1 MLFIELFGLGSLT
14 EAVRM
19 YGIQCPDPADI
30 KTTGEDLSKM
40 CNIQQ
45 IHKMLEWFG
54 VAVLHTANPC
64 TAFACPQRMNQ
75 AKWPAGKFGAMQAPY
90 IAMLEKLL
98 PLYVTPCRG
107 QNGIPGFMVM
117 EGPGKGL
124 MWKIH
129 VIQKL
134 IALCGLKMVIVNR
147 CPWDLQSLKPTM
159 LLTNLPKWTWVHMQL
174 PCVCPPGYHIPL
186 SGADKNGVANT
197 KHAEI
202 YGPRF
207 ANGLALMHANGCAIV
222 QRARLAYA
230 AGKPIPDMNVPIRN
244 VARYLRQFNGMFAP
258 VLPPRPPVNTA
269 CDVKAGSSHL
279 AAKPK
284 MDAHHQATLATHMRN
299 HGCKL
304 LTTSPGVEETNPVP
318 RPPIPASACGME
330 AGPSHLANEPNMAEA
345 FG

>member
-1 MLFIELFGLGSLT
+1 LIAPNAPNTLVSVGRQADYGRPSLLTKYGAWHLPLDAISRLVADPRAVKVATRDASTNGMYEVIPDALGLLTRAELFKIIPDYRRVMLFVELFGLGSLT

-54 VAVLHTANPC
+54 VAVLHSANPC

-75 AKWPAGKFGAMQAPY
+75 AKWPAGKLEAMQAPY

-98 PLYVTPCRG
+98 PLYVTHCRG

-134 IALCGLKMVIVNR
+134 IALCGLNR
-147 CPWDLQSLKPTM
+147 PVCYGTGDLVDDDIIPSSCIFIDLSVCGCCCWFFDDALIGKKSPEETR
-159 LLTNLPKWTWVHMQL
+159 LLLRPQ
-174 PCVCPPGYHIPL
+174 
-186 SGADKNGVANT
+186 
-197 KHAEI
+197 
-202 YGPRF
+202 RR
-207 ANGLALMHANGCAIV
+207 GLA
-222 QRARLAYA
+222 A
-230 AGKPIPDMNVPIRN
+230 ALPTPT
-244 VARYLRQFNGMFAP
+244 LR
-258 VLPPRPPVNTA
+258 VNE
-269 CDVKAGSSHL
+269 
-279 AAKPK
+279 AAE
-284 MDAHHQATLATHMRN
+284 L
-299 HGCKL
+299 
-304 LTTSPGVEETNPVP
+304 
-318 RPPIPASACGME
+318 
-330 AGPSHLANEPNMAEA
+330 
-345 FG
+345 